1 MSLLYLSLSFRAT
14 SSRLFDLDPR
24 LRLALGFGPLLL
36 SLLGASFSLTV
47 ASLLLALGLAAIAG
61 CARRLVRA
69 QRYMALLALLLSG
82 LSYVSG
88 MALTPAIGQGLR
100 LLAFFSSSSL
110 TLMLVAPE
118 EIEPLLAQ
126 ARLPQGF
133 ILVFMGALRLAPQ
146 LALEY
151 QNIVDAQRARG
162 VEHGAR
168 SPVARLRGLALV
180 LVPLTALALRTALDL
195 AQALEIRGYGAAKM
209 SRPPPGFKW
218 GRRESLILLV
228 YLLGL
233 AALLL
238 LLPAKALS

>member
-14 SSRLFDLDPR
+14 TSRLFDLDPR

-36 SLLGASFSLTV
+36 SLLGASFSLTA

-88 MALTPAIGQGLR
+88 MELTPAIGQGLR

-133 ILVFMGALRLAPQ
+133 ILAFMGALRLAPQ

-168 SPVARLRGLALV
+168 SPVARLRALALV

-195 AQALEIRGYGAAKM
+195 AQALEVRGYGAAKM
-209 SRPPPGFKW
+209 SRPPPSFRW
-218 GRRESLILLV
+218 SRRESLILLA

-238 LLPAKALS
+238 LLPVKALS